1 VRKLLILGVIVGV
14 LAAGDAI
21 ARTIA
26 ETRVEAQLQ
35 GSFEGAEDV
44 DVALGGFPFVVRALA
59 GSIPAAEIRS
69 DSIVRRRIRFTD
81 VRMTMQDLT
90 FSWAELLG
98 GEADALT
105 VRDGRGR
112 TQIEAGALSRA
123 FDAFDADLEI
133 DLRDGRLRARVG
145 PLEGEAMITIRRG
158 SLELDIPQLRR
169 RFSIPLPR
177 FADGLTYD
185 SARIS
190 EEAIVLEFSLRDASF
205 SGI

>member
-1 VRKLLILGVIVGV
+1 MRKLLILGLILGV

-21 ARTIA
+21 ARSMA
-26 ETRVEAQLQ
+26 ESRVEAELQ
-35 GSFEGAEDV
+35 GSFVGAEDV

-69 DSIVRRRIRFTD
+69 NAVVRRRIRFTD

-98 GEADALT
+98 GEAGALT

-112 TQIEAGALSRA
+112 TQIEAGALDRA
-123 FDAFDADLEI
+123 FDAFEDDLEI
-133 DLRDGRLRARVG
+133 ELRDGRLIATVG
-145 PLEGEAMITIRRG
+145 PVEGEALITIRRG
-158 SLELDIPQLRR
+158 ALELDIPQLRR

-177 FADGLTYD
+177 FADGIAYD

-190 EEAIVLEFSLRDASF
+190 GDDVVIEFSLREASF